1 MGDMD
6 EVANVDGGRGEKL
19 EFEDMDGVRQGG
31 R

>member
-19 EFEDMDGVRQGG
+19 GFEDMDGVRQGG